1 VQQLRGSARVWLA
14 SYTVA
19 LPADHH
25 VPWGV
30 VHTAFCAYHLSVGL
44 LHSKLKEFLDL
55 EQGNRSVFNWTRQLN
70 TMAKYGSCHV
80 DTDEKKAN
88 LFCEGFTIQLQ
99 DRLVQSPNLFYNEL
113 VSAAID

>member
-1 VQQLRGSARVWLA
+1 
-14 SYTVA
+14 
-19 LPADHH
+19 
-25 VPWGV
+25 
-30 VHTAFCAYHLSVGL
+30 
-44 LHSKLKEFLDL
+44 
-55 EQGNRSVFNWTRQLN
+55 
-70 TMAKYGSCHV
+70 MAKYGSCHV